1 MEKME
6 QTQVPVPDG
15 YVVKKRLAAHNDKTL
30 YLVEGTDGCLCVWKV
45 FQKIYKYPLYV
56 KLMDLEHANLPRI
69 RETVLMANCF
79 YVIEEYIDGST
90 LRDLIEADGALGKV
104 KSLYIITQLCD
115 VLSYLHNQPTP
126 IIHRDISPAN
136 IMVNRD
142 GTVKLL
148 DFDIAREYKP
158 DAARD
163 TEVIGTRHFA
173 PPEQYG
179 FTQSDPRSDI
189 YSLGILL
196 AYMLTDTYDPR
207 RVTDTRL
214 RRIILRC
221 TIFTPEKRYKNVRQ
235 LKNRLVPQRIK
246 QIAGYGA
253 AVSVLVVAVVFI
265 ITYLHRRDLDP
276 TNGPE
281 PVEII
286 YPDPTPI
293 ITPIPTETPEPIA
306 TPEPTETPI
315 SVAVFITGGQ
325 NAYTLTPGGQ
335 TSIWVNLY
343 DRNNQLLSSIQEPVV
358 WTVEGLAAGDISSDT
373 AVHNYHNIGLRIGP
387 DTTERIINVTATTV
401 SNPLI
406 YHVFTVHVSTEMPS
420 VRLSNPDSFRSGTPG
435 HITVPF
441 TVSNIPD
448 GTYPAWVI
456 MHFPSVI
463 GLEAFYPEGFTFYSE
478 VPLWMD
484 GEITVTNGT
493 GEVTFIFDGSIT
505 GAHTIGFHFGIDIPH
520 HGTILDD
527 SRIYIR

>member
-1 MEKME
+1 MEKTE

-56 KLMDLEHANLPRI
+56 KLMDLEHTNLPRI
-69 RETVLMANCF
+69 RETVLMTNCF
-79 YVIEEYIDGST
+79 YVIEEYIDGNT

-104 KSLYIITQLCD
+104 KSLHIITQLCD

-126 IIHRDISPAN
+126 IIHRDITPAN

-148 DFDIAREYKP
+148 DFDIAREYKS
-158 DAARD
+158 DAAKD
-163 TEVIGTRHFA
+163 TEVVGTRPFA

-221 TIFTPEKRYKNVRQ
+221 TIFTPEKRYRNVRQ

-253 AVSVLVVAVVFI
+253 AVSVWVVVVVFI
-265 ITYLHRRDLDP
+265 ITYLHRRDLDS

-281 PVEII
+281 PI
-286 YPDPTPI
+286 
-293 ITPIPTETPEPIA
+293 
-306 TPEPTETPI
+306 
-315 SVAVFITGGQ
+315 VASITGGQ

-387 DTTERIINVTATTV
+387 DTTERIIYVTATAA

-420 VRLSNPDSFRSGTPG
+420 VLLSNPDYFRSGTPG
-435 HITVPF
+435 RITVPF
-441 TVSNIPD
+441 IVSNIPD
-448 GTYPAWVI
+448 GTHPAWVI
-456 MHFPSVI
+456 MHFPSGI
-463 GLEAFYPEGFTFYSE
+463 GLEAFYPEGFTFYSD

-505 GAHTIGFHFGIDIPH
+505 GTHTIGFHFGIDVPH

-527 SRIYIR
+527 NRIYIR